1 MLDGIISCT
10 AALAAVR
17 LVPAVQEYLL
27 SSHCSAEQ
35 AGTLLLEALDMKP
48 LITAGLCLGEGTGG
62 VLGAAL
68 LDYALAAYEQVV
80 GIDEI

>member
-1 MLDGIISCT
+1 
-10 AALAAVR
+10 
-17 LVPAVQEYLL
+17 
-27 SSHCSAEQ
+27 
-35 AGTLLLEALDMKP
+35 MKP

>member
-1 MLDGIISCT
+1 MRRPWP
-10 AALAAVR
+10 AARLAPGAAAYMF
-17 LVPAVQEYLL
+17 P
-27 SSHCSAEQ
+27 SHCSAEP
-35 AGTLLLEALDMKP
+35 AGRLLLGALGMEP

-68 LDYALAAYEQVV
+68 LDYALDAYYQVV